1 LSRICKAS
9 HLFSLELVLRRVSA
23 DEGAERSLKSEEDLG
38 RGLIEDSEES
48 GHNDGDQIGRHLPP
62 AERVDQLR

>member
-1 LSRICKAS
+1 M
-9 HLFSLELVLRRVSA
+9 LRRVSA

-38 RGLIEDSEES
+38 RGLVEDSEES

-62 AERVDQLR
+62 AERGDQLR